1 MSIRLSE
8 DQLRAR
14 FENRVIR
21 FYIEPQRSAAPTLG
35 SPRFVSVGGQPGAG
49 KGGVLAAV
57 QRSLPGSVIVNGDE
71 LRRFHPDY
79 EQLMSDSPLQMPEA
93 TADAAGR
100 WVGMSTEYLRAQRA
114 SAIVETTLRD
124 AGMLRSEF
132 EAFAA
137 AGFDTELRV
146 VAVPLEISRVA
157 TLTRYLNQVDDFGA
171 GRWTPAAAHDQA
183 AMNARHTV
191 RDLVAA
197 GVVDQVVIQDRAGR
211 VFHDASVRGGGAVQG
226 EAAAR
231 AVDEARDVRI
241 LTPDQARDWL
251 HYTAEALQR
260 RARLNETDPD
270 VLGVAARLATTDAA
284 SVARQAYPDDHRAQ
298 AEALA
303 VIAQASALDKPAVT
317 PGGAQR
323 PCSPVRGS
331 FPTSAAQAVQ
341 NGSQSSA
348 EHPQARSPRMPGARS
363 DLHRGEGR

>member
-1 MSIRLSE
+1 MSERLTE
-8 DQLRAR
+8 AQLRAR
-14 FENRVIR
+14 FENRVVR
-21 FYIEPQRSAAPTLG
+21 LYIEPQRSAAPNIRP
-35 SPRFVSVGGQPGAG
+35 PRFVSVGGQPGAG

-57 QRSLPGSVIVNGDE
+57 QRAHPGSVIVNGDE

-100 WVGMSTEYLRAQRA
+100 WVGMATEYLRAHRA

-124 AGMLRSEF
+124 AGMLRDEF

-146 VAVPLEISRVA
+146 VAVPLEISRAA

-197 GVVDQVVIQDRAGR
+197 GVVDQVVIQDRGGR
-211 VFHDASVRGGGAVQG
+211 VFHHASVRGGGAVQG

-231 AVDEARDVRI
+231 AVDEARDIQI

-260 RARLNETDPD
+260 RARLNEMDPD

-284 SVARQAYPDDHRAQ
+284 SVARQAYPEDHRAQ
-298 AEALA
+298 TEALA
-303 VIAQASALDKPAVT
+303 AIAQAAGLDEPTAT
-317 PGGAQR
+317 PGSPQR
-323 PCSPVRGS
+323 PSSPVRGS
-331 FPTSAAQAVQ
+331 FPTSAAQAAQ
-341 NGSQSSA
+341 NGSHSSV
-348 EHPQARSPRMPGARS
+348 EHPHARSLRTPGARP